1 MPNNS
6 RMLSERRYSVATEST
21 IPVPRELAFPE
32 RSRATRVGTAFWS
45 LTKPDINFLIA
56 ITVALG
62 FSLAAHFPGSFP
74 FLRLLNTMLG
84 TLLVSSGAAALNQF
98 LERRHDGRMR
108 RTARRPV
115 VLGGVSPR
123 DAFLFGAFLSASG
136 IVYLQIFAN
145 PLSSFVAAIGLGIY
159 LGLYTPLKRVTPLCT
174 FVGAISGAAP
184 PLIGWAAASGSL
196 RGPGAW
202 ILYTILFLWQFPHFM
217 AIAWMY
223 REDYDRAGYKI
234 LPRSERRHWFSA
246 VQSVIPAVLL
256 VLCTLLPTM
265 IGIAGTIYLAGALLL
280 GIGFDFYAIRL
291 AIQRTNTAARRLL
304 FASIIY
310 LPSVLLMMFLDK
322 R

>member
-1 MPNNS
+1 M
-6 RMLSERRYSVATEST
+6 ATEST
-21 IPVPRELAFPE
+21 IPVPRELAFPQ
-32 RSRATRVGTAFWS
+32 RAKRTLVRTAASFWS
-45 LTKPDINFLIA
+45 LTKPDINLLIA

-62 FSLAAHFPGSFP
+62 FSLAEHFPSSFP
-74 FLRLLNTMLG
+74 FPRLLNTMLG

-98 LERRHDGRMR
+98 IERRHDGLMR

-123 DAFLFGAFLSASG
+123 GAFLFGTFVSVFG
-136 IVYLQIFAN
+136 IVYLRIFVN

-174 FVGAISGAAP
+174 LVGAISGAAP
-184 PLIGWAAASGSL
+184 PLIGWAAAAGSL

-202 ILYTILFLWQFPHFM
+202 ILYMILFLWQFPHFM

-234 LPRSERRHWFSA
+234 LPRCKRRHRFA
-246 VQSVIPAVLL
+246 ALQSVFPAVLL
-256 VLCTLLPTM
+256 VLCSLIPTM
-265 IGIAGTIYLAGALLL
+265 IGMAGSIYLLGAILL
-280 GIGFDFYAIRL
+280 GIGFDYYAIRL
-291 AIQRTNTAARRLL
+291 AIHRTNSAARRLL

-310 LPSVLLMMFLDK
+310 LPSLLLLMLLDK
-322 R
+322 Q

>member
-1 MPNNS
+1 M
-6 RMLSERRYSVATEST
+6 ATDST
-21 IPVPRELAFPE
+21 IPVPRELAFPNRVS
-32 RSRATRVGTAFWS
+32 RSLVSAGASFWS
-45 LTKPDINFLIA
+45 LTKPDINLLIA

-62 FSLAAHFPGSFP
+62 FGLAAHFPGGFP

-98 LERRHDGRMR
+98 IERRHDGLMR

-123 DAFLFGAFLSASG
+123 GAFLFGTIVSVAG
-136 IVYLQIFAN
+136 IAYLQILVN
-145 PLSSFVAAIGLGIY
+145 SVSSLVAATGLGIY

-174 FVGAISGAAP
+174 LVGAISGAAP
-184 PLIGWAAASGSL
+184 PLIGWAASAGSL

-202 ILYTILFLWQFPHFM
+202 ILYVILFLWQFPHFT

-234 LPRSERRHWFSA
+234 LPRCNRRHRFA
-246 VQSVIPAVLL
+246 ALQSVFPAVLL
-256 VLCTLLPTM
+256 VLCSMIPTM
-265 IGIAGTIYLAGALLL
+265 IGIAGGIYLFGAILL
-280 GIGFDFYAIRL
+280 GVGFAYYAIRL
-291 AIQRTNTAARRLL
+291 ASQKTNSAARRLL

-310 LPSVLLMMFLDK
+310 LPSVLVIMFLDK

>member
-1 MPNNS
+1 M
-6 RMLSERRYSVATEST
+6 ATEST
-21 IPVPRELAFPE
+21 IPVPRELAFP
-32 RSRATRVGTAFWS
+32 RRPRTTGVGTAFWS
-45 LTKPDINFLIA
+45 LTKPDINLLIA
-56 ITVALG
+56 ITVALA
-62 FSLAAHFPGSFP
+62 FSLAAHFPGGFP
-74 FLRLLNTMLG
+74 FSRLLNTMLG

-98 LERRHDGRMR
+98 IERRHDGRMR

-123 DAFLFGAFLSASG
+123 DAFLFGACLSGSG
-136 IVYLQIFAN
+136 IVYLQIFVN

-174 FVGAISGAAP
+174 FVGAISGATP

-234 LPRSERRHWFSA
+234 LPRCKGRHRFA
-246 VQSVIPAVLL
+246 ALQSVFPAVLL
-256 VLCTLLPTM
+256 VLCSLIPTM
-265 IGIAGTIYLAGALLL
+265 IGIAGSIYLVGALLL
-280 GIGFDFYAIRL
+280 GIGFDWYAIRL
-291 AIQRTNTAARRLL
+291 AFRRTNSAARRLL

-310 LPSVLLMMFLDK
+310 LPSVLLLMVLDK
-322 R
+322 L

>member
-1 MPNNS
+1 M
-6 RMLSERRYSVATEST
+6 ATEST
-21 IPVPRELAFPE
+21 IPVSRELAFPQ
-32 RSRATRVGTAFWS
+32 RTLVSGAASFWS
-45 LTKPDINFLIA
+45 LTKPDINLLIA

-62 FSLAAHFPGSFP
+62 FSLAAHSPGDFP
-74 FLRLLNTMLG
+74 FSRLLNTLLG

-98 LERRHDGRMR
+98 IERRHDGLMR

-123 DAFLFGAFLSASG
+123 DAFLFGMFLSVTG
-136 IVYLQIFAN
+136 IVYLQIFVN
-145 PLSSFVAAIGLGIY
+145 PLSAFVAATGLGIY

-174 FVGAISGAAP
+174 WVGAISGAAP
-184 PLIGWAAASGSL
+184 PLIGWAAGSGSL

-202 ILYTILFLWQFPHFM
+202 ILYMILFLWQFPHFM

-234 LPRSERRHWFSA
+234 LPLCRQRHRFAA
-246 VQSVIPAVLL
+246 VQSVFPAVLL
-256 VLCTLLPTM
+256 VLCSLLPTM
-265 IGIAGTIYLAGALLL
+265 IGISGSIYLAGAFLL
-280 GIGFDFYAIRL
+280 GISFDFYAVRL
-291 AIQRTNTAARRLL
+291 AIHRTNSAARRLL

-310 LPSVLLMMFLDK
+310 LPSVLLLMFLDK

>member
-1 MPNNS
+1 M
-6 RMLSERRYSVATEST
+6 ATEST
-21 IPVPRELAFPE
+21 LPVPRELAFPQK
-32 RSRATRVGTAFWS
+32 TRKSLPGAVASFWA
-45 LTKPDINFLIA
+45 LTKPDINLLIA

-62 FSLAAHFPGSFP
+62 FSLAEHFPGSFP
-74 FLRLLNTMLG
+74 FPRLLNTMLG

-98 LERRHDGRMR
+98 IERRYDGLMR

-123 DAFLFGAFLSASG
+123 DAFLFGTFVSVFG
-136 IVYLQIFAN
+136 IVYLQIFVN
-145 PLSSFVAAIGLGIY
+145 PLSSFVGATGLGIY

-174 FVGAISGAAP
+174 LVGALSGAAP
-184 PLIGWAAASGSL
+184 PLIGWAAAAGSL

-234 LPRSERRHWFSA
+234 LPRCKRRHLFA
-246 VQSVIPAVLL
+246 AFQSVLPALLL
-256 VLCTLLPTM
+256 VPCSMVPSL
-265 IGIAGTIYLAGALLL
+265 IGVAGSAYLAGSLLL
-280 GIGFDFYAIRL
+280 GIGFVYCAIRL
-291 AIQRTNTAARRLL
+291 VRHRSNSAARQLL

-310 LPSVLLMMFLDK
+310 LPSVLLLMLLDK